1 RGRYPWCLATSTTS
15 RRSFPKGK
23 KKKEESVCVISKG
36 GGKTGMVVIKVAS
49 PDRWIR
55 RLSHSLTGF
64 ITIAIT
70 DATMKDVKN
79 GQAIWNKT
87 GRSAASTIMR
97 KITGPRCGTLKRS
110 WAKVTDRGCEPTF
123 QLAGC

>member
-64 ITIAIT
+64 ITIANT

-87 GRSAASTIMR
+87 GRSAASKIMR
-97 KITGPRCGTLKRS
+97 KMKGPRGILNRS
-110 WAKVTDRGCEPTF
+110 WAKVIDRRDAEPTF
-123 QLAGC
+123 QLEGC